1 MKLGQWQDASFA
13 DATEFGVVDHKSE
26 VLSNFE
32 ADVHVALVRDTATGE
47 TRIDVDGV
55 LAGSTPG
62 NPTMS
67 GVGAVMVAQNGMLDS
82 MSEGSVMYG

>member
-1 MKLGQWQDASFA
+1 LKLGQWQDASFA

-32 ADVHVALVRDTATGE
+32 ADVHVILVRDTASGE

-55 LAGSTPG
+55 LARISHTF
-62 NPTMS
+62 
-67 GVGAVMVAQNGMLDS
+67 
-82 MSEGSVMYG
+82 